1 MVPKKRDSQGEQGKG
16 LGVDDM
22 NLTRRFKGYFL
33 HGLAV
38 LLPTIL
44 TIWLFVWGYTFIQE
58 KISVHI
64 NRGLVYVIARLAHES
79 VEITDK
85 EVRAYLLQV
94 KPELSEN
101 EPELQIH
108 MRRADIQRAARIEQI
123 EKGLAKT
130 WVDGP
135 GSITGF
141 LIALVGVC
149 VLGALLAS
157 YVGKSLW
164 RTVEQFIMN
173 VPFVRKVF
181 PYVKQFTDFLL
192 TNEKDQKKL
201 FSRVVAV
208 EYPRRGIWSLGFV
221 TGSGLRE
228 VVHVVRRELLTVFIP
243 TSPSPLTG
251 FVITVPK
258 RQTIDLG
265 MTIEEGFRLVVTG
278 GVVAPGSEH
287 AAAALPRPESPKG
300 DSRHHD

>member
-108 MRRADIQRAARIEQI
+108 MRRADIQRAARTEQI

-208 EYPRRGIWSLGFV
+208 EYPRRGIWSLGLRDYSAEKADDRFGYDDRRRV
-221 TGSGLRE
+221 QIGCYRRGGCTRQRARGSG
-228 VVHVVRRELLTVFIP
+228 FA
-243 TSPSPLTG
+243 
-251 FVITVPK
+251 K
-258 RQTIDLG
+258 
-265 MTIEEGFRLVVTG
+265 
-278 GVVAPGSEH
+278 A
-287 AAAALPRPESPKG
+287 
-300 DSRHHD
+300 